1 MCAFARFLVQTGI
14 DVQRWSPRQNVGR
27 FMLGSAIDRTVMV
40 FPGLVEATLERYI
53 GICTRNYTTQ
63 GHMGFN
69 IVEEYRSD
77 RSLWSRHEMKYLISE
92 STAAGITQYI
102 KAYTCLDRYSE
113 FQPNNAY
120 MVQSVYFDSL
130 HMKLCRESLEGTKNR
145 FKLRIR
151 SYTDDVDYPR
161 FFEVKRRVNT
171 IIIKSRA
178 RVMYP
183 GVNSL
188 LTGSLAAL
196 PDHDIESENLKQF
209 LLYKNSISALPVVG
223 VRYWRQAHEGITDDR
238 VRITMDRELSYK
250 VTRNALTRSDGTG
263 WHHVP
268 LNNMVILEIKF
279 TGKYPA
285 WIDRLVK
292 YFGIKTRSVS
302 KYANSIKHSC
312 VLQFCAPKV
321 SA

>member
-1 MCAFARFLVQTGI
+1 MKE
-14 DVQRWSPRQNVGR
+14 SSSN
-27 FMLGSAIDRTVMV
+27 
-40 FPGLVEATLERYI
+40 
-53 GICTRNYTTQ
+53 
-63 GHMGFN
+63 
-69 IVEEYRSD
+69 

-102 KAYTCLDRYSE
+102 KAYTCLDRHSE
-113 FQPNNAY
+113 FKPDNAY
-120 MVQSVYFDSL
+120 MIQSVYLDSL
-130 HMKLCRESLEGTKNR
+130 DLKSCRESLDGVKNR

-151 SYTDDVDYPR
+151 SYTNDVDYPR
-161 FFEVKRRVNT
+161 FFEIKRRVNS

-183 GVNSL
+183 SVAPL
-188 LTGSLAAL
+188 LAGSSVTL

-223 VRYWRQAHEGITDDR
+223 VRYLRQAYESIIDDR
-238 VRITMDRELSYK
+238 VRITLDRELSYN
-250 VTRNALTRSDGTG
+250 VTRNVLIRSDGPG
-263 WHHVP
+263 WHYIP
-268 LNNMVILEIKF
+268 LNNKVILEIKF
-279 TGKYPA
+279 TGTYPA

-292 YFGIKTRSVS
+292 YFGIKTQSVS

-312 VLQFCAPKV
+312 LLRFCAPKV